1 MTKIINDNSKSYPP
15 KISNHPLH
23 RPSGYVY
30 IWLDPIT
37 KVPFYVGMSL
47 HFNLGKRAHRDV
59 MEIQNPSSAELHAQK
74 IFKTTGKKHMVKI
87 WKRGL
92 DEYNTKRIE
101 IGLIKLLGRKD
112 KGLGTLLNQ
121 TDGGDVAKR
130 VYNFQIKTT
139 Y

>member
-1 MTKIINDNSKSYPP
+1 MTKIINDKSKTYPS
-15 KISNHPLH
+15 KIINHPLR

-37 KVPFYVGMSL
+37 KDPFYVGMSL

-59 MEIQNPSSAELHAQK
+59 MEIHNPSSAESHAQK
-74 IFKTTGKKHMVKI
+74 IFKTTLKKHKVKI

-92 DEYNTKRIE
+92 DEYNAKRIE
-101 IGLIKLLGRKD
+101 IELIKLLGRKD

-121 TDGGDVAKR
+121 TDGGDIAKR
-130 VYNFQIKTT
+130 VYNFQVKTT
-139 Y
+139 L